1 MFKTIAVFNHKGD
14 VSKTISLYHIAWKLT
29 ELGKRVL
36 VVDADAQ
43 CQLTTLIL
51 GEEEYE
57 NYQTHFPERNIKDA
71 LKPAFTART
80 FAIKAIE
87 CVQVKHND
95 KLYLLPG
102 HLDLGDYETQLA
114 FSFFN
119 SFGKMQGL
127 PGAFPFLV
135 RKTAEK
141 YDIDY
146 VLIDMN
152 PSLSAMNQAIILS
165 SDYFIIP
172 TTPNY
177 FSSAAVK
184 SLSSI
189 LPRWEYW
196 AKSARNDFEAAIYPM
211 PMTTPKFLGYIIHD
225 FNLKKGKSTPVGK
238 PTTEQLKSIVTRQLV
253 PKLDKAEMLLETSK
267 YQNNYCLGEIQ
278 DSGSLIAKSQE
289 YGLPVFALSEEQL
302 GLELIS
308 EETKKQIH
316 LFDKMYQ
323 SIAQRIINL

>member
-29 ELGKRVL
+29 QLGKRVL
-36 VVDADAQ
+36 IVDADAQ
-43 CQLTTLIL
+43 CPLTALIL
-51 GEEEYE
+51 GEDGYE

-80 FAIKAIE
+80 IAIKAIE
-87 CVQVKHND
+87 CVQVKNND

-127 PGAFPFLV
+127 PGAFPFLM

-152 PSLSAMNQAIILS
+152 PSLSAMNQDIILS

-172 TTPNY
+172 TTPHY
-177 FSSAAVK
+177 FSGAAVK

-196 AKSARNDFEAAIYPM
+196 AKSARNDFEDAVYPM

-225 FNLKKGKSTPVGK
+225 FNIGNGKSTHALK
-238 PTTEQLKSIVTRQLV
+238 PTTELLKNIVTRQLV
-253 PKLDKAEMLLETSK
+253 PKLDKAEMLLKNDK
-267 YQNNYCLGEIQ
+267 YSNNYCLGEIQ
-278 DSGSLIAKSQE
+278 DSGLLIAKSQE

-302 GLELIS
+302 GLELVSKEVEKNID
-308 EETKKQIH
+308 
-316 LFDKMYQ
+316 LFNNMYQ
-323 SIAQRIINL
+323 SVAERIINL